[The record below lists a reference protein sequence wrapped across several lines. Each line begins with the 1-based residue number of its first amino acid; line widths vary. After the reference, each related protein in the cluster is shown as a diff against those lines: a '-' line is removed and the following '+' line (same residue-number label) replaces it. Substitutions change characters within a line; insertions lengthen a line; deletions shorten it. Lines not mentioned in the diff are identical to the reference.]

1 MIRIFVFCFPVLFT
15 LLSAAQPENGEDL
28 LSLLGDSDP
37 IIYSSATF
45 KSTRVINGQS
55 IENVAGGVMDF
66 RVSHRFGTFN
76 SGIHKMFGLDI
87 ASMRLGLEYGLNDR
101 VMVGLG
107 RSNVNEEVDAFTK
120 IKIFKQV
127 ESGPRKMPISL
138 SYFAS
143 MVMRGTAWA
152 DPNRD
157 NYFTSRLFY
166 CHQLLLARKF
176 NDQLS
181 IQLTPT
187 FVHRNLVE
195 TKADFHDIYA
205 MGYGGR
211 YKLTRRLAVNA
222 EYFHVLGNRL
232 PSGNTNSLSLG
243 VDLETGGHV
252 FQLHITNSAS
262 MNEKGFIT
270 ETTGEWS
277 KGDIQFGFNIS
288 RVFTIK
294 EKKPPLAQ

>member
-1 MIRIFVFCFPVLFT
+1 MRRFFVFCVT
-15 LLSAAQPENGEDL
+15 LGFGLHCFAQPGGGDDL
-28 LSLLGDSDP
+28 LSLLGDPDP
-37 IIYSSATF
+37 VVYSSATF

-66 RVSHRFGTFN
+66 RLSHRFGTFN
-76 SGIHKMFGLDI
+76 SGIHKMFGLDM
-87 ASMRLGLEYGLNDR
+87 ASMRLGLEYGVNDR
-101 VMVGLG
+101 IMVGLG

-120 IKIFKQV
+120 IKLLRQV
-127 ESGPRKMPISL
+127 ESGPKKMPISL

-143 MVMRGTAWA
+143 MVMRGTEWS
-152 DPNRD
+152 DPSRE
-157 NYFTSRLFY
+157 NYFSSRLFF

-176 NDQLS
+176 NDHLS
-181 IQLTPT
+181 LQITPT
-187 FVHRNLVE
+187 FVHRNLVQ
-195 TKADFHDIYA
+195 TTADFHDIYA

-211 YKLTRRLAVNA
+211 YKVTRRLAINA
-222 EYFHVLGNRL
+222 EYFQVLANRL
-232 PSGNTNSLSLG
+232 PSVNTKSLSLG

-270 ETTGEWS
+270 ETTGKWGE
-277 KGDIQFGFNIS
+277 GDIQFGFNIS

-294 EKKPPLAQ
+294 EKKSIKEN

>member
-1 MIRIFVFCFPVLFT
+1 MRQILVCCIALF
-15 LLSAAQPENGEDL
+15 SGFSWCQPENGDDL
-28 LSLLGDSDP
+28 LSLLGDPDP
-37 IIYSSATF
+37 VIYSTATF

-76 SGIHKMFGLDI
+76 SGIHKMFGLDL
-87 ASMRLGLEYGLNDR
+87 ASMRLAFEYGLSDR

-127 ESGPRKMPISL
+127 ESGSNKMPFSL

-143 MVMRGTAWA
+143 IVMRGTEWA
-152 DPNRD
+152 EPERE
-157 NYFTSRLFY
+157 NYFTSRLYY

-181 IQLTPT
+181 IQISPT
-187 FVHRNLVE
+187 FVHRNLVQ
-195 TKADFHDIYA
+195 TKADYHDIYA
-205 MGYGGR
+205 LGYGGR
-211 YKLTRRLAVNA
+211 YKLSRRLAVNA
-222 EYFHVLGNRL
+222 EYFQILGNRL
-232 PSGNTNSLSLG
+232 PSINTNSLSLG

-252 FQLHITNSAS
+252 FQLHVTNSSS

-270 ETTGEWS
+270 ETTGEWG

-294 EKKPPLAQ
+294 EKRPPIKQ